1 MSDSETAETAVTFR
15 ITSHDWQEIDVPE
28 SWLLDLRTAEFT
40 AIDADSY
47 SKKATLHARST
58 FDNGESESVVETSPV
73 CTVLLAKDPVM
84 AKIKRLYVREMQPRF
99 RIEGPAKVT
108 MTGALTLENFDED
121 DESANEESTAR
132 TDEEGKDKK
141 AEEDTDESKK

>member
-1 MSDSETAETAVTFR
+1 MSDNETGETAVTFR

-58 FDNGESESVVETSPV
+58 FDNGESESIVETSPV
-73 CTVLLAKDPVM
+73 CTVLLAKDPVV

-108 MTGALTLENFDED
+108 MTGALTLENFDD

-132 TDEEGKDKK
+132 TDEEVKK
-141 AEEDTDESKK
+141 TEEDTDESKK